1 MSRYYSNY
9 SQYLGAQ
16 KCCDIKVQGPQGPQG
31 PAGPAGI
38 GQVGATGSTGQSLT
52 GQTGDTGPT
61 GSQGEV
67 GPKGNVATVDAIYGN
82 DYTASVGG
90 SSYRTINAA
99 ISTVLSGQT
108 VYVLPGIYNLSSGI
122 TIPNETSIRGM
133 SLQTCV
139 IQMTNVVADTTLITM
154 GTNTRLE
161 DFTLNLTSNGHY
173 NLKGI
178 VFPDTTSTN
187 AKLRTCVVNVDNSN
201 ASTAGSSEIYGVE
214 CNGTGTLSNSSFSF
228 NSLKGSTINVYS
240 NGGGNKRGV
249 LVSNSNIVSTR
260 DLNVYVAQPT
270 DTTSTGTY
278 VGVETND
285 TQSQSG
291 SIQLR
296 TTTTGVVYPTGTQAY
311 TASDILQTT
320 PSTILD
326 PTYLA
331 SPGIQVGPG
340 TDLVTKSAGEKGFST
355 YVYPITV
362 YYGLKGNITSAGSGG
377 YLWPGTQQVS
387 AGIFPD
393 TGLPA
398 AYYRAQQPSLIS
410 GISASLNIE
419 PGSSNTLTLSVY
431 VLPVT
436 TQQTTAAIYKGT
448 ISGTTLTVTSSPSYG
463 SIAVGQSVSGV
474 GVAINTYIVSGSVN
488 TWTIYP
494 SQTVSTPVTMTN
506 GSPSCTF
513 TGSITGTT
521 LTVTSITSGSL
532 AIGQYI
538 SGTNVTAG
546 TTITVGYGN
555 TWTVSPTQTVTSTTL
570 YTTGLISTPF
580 TVIFGPTD
588 TQKSFY
594 NASKRLNTG
603 DRVILYSSYTSGTPT
618 NTAHDITAQIDM
630 F

>member
-1 MSRYYSNY
+1 MAFSVFGSNQGNT
-9 SQYLGAQ
+9 SG
-16 KCCDIKVQGPQGPQG
+16 VQFDNSIFGGGLVTWPQGY
-31 PAGPAGI
+31 I
-38 GQVGATGSTGQSLT
+38 NLS
-52 GQTGDTGPT
+52 
-61 GSQGEV
+61 
-67 GPKGNVATVDAIYGN
+67 GNVATVDAVYGN

-90 SSYRTINAA
+90 SSYSTINAA
-99 ISTVLSGQT
+99 ISAVSSGQT

-122 TIPNETSIRGM
+122 TIPNGTSIRGM

-161 DFTLNLTSNGHY
+161 DLTLNLTSTGHY
-173 NLKGI
+173 TLKGI
-178 VFPDTTSTN
+178 VFGGTTTAN
-187 AKLRTCVVNVDNSN
+187 AKLRECVVNVNN
-201 ASTAGSSEIYGVE
+201 STAYTDGSSNVYGVE

-228 NSLKGSTINVYS
+228 NSLKGSTINIYS
-240 NGGGNKRGV
+240 NGDGNKRGV
-249 LVSNSNIVSTR
+249 LVSSSNIVSTR

-270 DTTSTGTY
+270 DITSSGTY

-285 TQSQSG
+285 PSYNAG

-311 TASDILQTT
+311 KAYDILQTT
-320 PSTILD
+320 PPTISD

-340 TDLVTKSAGEKGFST
+340 TDLVTKSAGGKGFST
-355 YVYPITV
+355 YTYPTTV

-387 AGIFPD
+387 AGTFPD
-393 TGLPA
+393 SGLPA

-419 PGSSNTLTLSVY
+419 PGTSGTITNTLTLSVY

-448 ISGTTLTVTSSPSYG
+448 ISGTTLTVISDPSYG

-474 GVAINTYIVSGSVN
+474 GVAINTYIVSQLTPS
-488 TWTIYP
+488 TWNIYP
-494 SQTVSTPVTMTN
+494 PNQNVTSTIMTN

-513 TGSITGTT
+513 IGRIDSTT
-521 LTVTSITSGSL
+521 LTVTSITSGSI

-538 SGTNVTAG
+538 SGTNVATQTLISAQL
-546 TTITVGYGN
+546 TSN
-555 TWTVSPTQTVTSTTL
+555 TWTVSVSQTVTSTTL

-580 TVIFGPTD
+580 TVTFGPTD

-594 NASKRLNTG
+594 NASTRLNTG
-603 DRVILYSSYTSGTPT
+603 DRVILYSSYTSGSPA
-618 NTAHDITAQIDM
+618 NAAHDITAQIDM